1 MESLCTNNIE
11 FLKSRG
17 NFVYLCVDVSNQSNP
32 MLTSVSGNFDI
43 FVSFS
48 KPSISRI
55 SQFLDE

>member
-1 MESLCTNNIE
+1 M
-11 FLKSRG
+11 
-17 NFVYLCVDVSNQSNP
+17 YLCVDVSNQSNP